1 MNNLLEKFEKKQI
14 ENLTSK
20 KRIPAFRPGDTIK
33 VTLKITEGDK
43 SRLQSFE
50 GMCIARKN
58 NSVNSKFTLR
68 KISHGEGVE
77 RVFPL
82 FSANIDKIEV
92 IRKGN
97 VKRAKLY
104 YLRDRTGKSARI
116 ADRDRGDEVDQY
128 AMTKE
133 EVISEDSSKETSIEA
148 TQTESIEQ
156 SAEPKAEEEQIKKEA
171 SEITIKLIRNPD
183 ILASKAARP
192 SPPFIVGF
200 AAETEGTINNAR
212 NKLERKKVDLMI
224 ANHIEGKDKPFGS
237 DRNALVL
244 IDQNT
249 EFDLGQDT
257 KINLARI
264 LVTEIAKRF
273 HAKNSTEST

>member
-20 KRIPAFRPGDTIK
+20 KSIPAFRPGDTIK

-116 ADRDRGDEVDQY
+116 ADRDRGDEIDQY
-128 AMTKE
+128 AMTAQEPILE
-133 EVISEDSSKETSIEA
+133 ESSKEISIEA
-148 TQTESIEQ
+148 KQTESIEQ
-156 SAEPKAEEEQIKKEA
+156 SNEPKEEEEQIKKEA
-171 SEITIKLIRNPD
+171 TEQPANEEKKEDVQKESVKSEAPAEEAEKKTD
-183 ILASKAARP
+183 EQSK
-192 SPPFIVGF
+192 
-200 AAETEGTINNAR
+200 
-212 NKLERKKVDLMI
+212 
-224 ANHIEGKDKPFGS
+224 
-237 DRNALVL
+237 
-244 IDQNT
+244 
-249 EFDLGQDT
+249 
-257 KINLARI
+257 
-264 LVTEIAKRF
+264 
-273 HAKNSTEST
+273 

>member
-1 MNNLLEKFEKKQI
+1 MNNLLETFEKKQI
-14 ENLTSK
+14 ENLTTK

-116 ADRDRGDEVDQY
+116 ADRDRGDEIDQY
-128 AMTKE
+128 AMMAE
-133 EVISEDSSKETSIEA
+133 APISEESSKETSIE
-148 TQTESIEQ
+148 TKQTESIEQ
-156 SAEPKAEEEQIKKEA
+156 SVEPKVEEEQIKKEA
-171 SEITIKLIRNPD
+171 TELPVNEEKKEDTQKESVKSE
-183 ILASKAARP
+183 ASAE
-192 SPPFIVGF
+192 
-200 AAETEGTINNAR
+200 ETE
-212 NKLERKKVDLMI
+212 NKTDEQSK
-224 ANHIEGKDKPFGS
+224 
-237 DRNALVL
+237 
-244 IDQNT
+244 
-249 EFDLGQDT
+249 
-257 KINLARI
+257 
-264 LVTEIAKRF
+264 
-273 HAKNSTEST
+273 